1 MGSLARR
8 YSGQVLQ
15 ARQQA
20 DSADLEKFVAA
31 LSARH
36 ELLFFVMRAS
46 LDIGDQCQIHFFEPR
61 YRWLVDRVMQQPDD
75 GSDLGRFGF
84 VTSGRCEP
92 GATGVVCKI
101 VHHTRCPD
109 GSFDIVILG
118 CDRFVI
124 EQVSMEA
131 VPAAY
136 IPGGPAVRS
145 RVPPLF
151 RGKVS
156 FTRAAATGGGETALA
171 GAGAEAR
178 SIPPELVVTILQ
190 GAIARGVPMWN
201 AGNTAGCAALYRR
214 VAEQLREAD
223 VRLDVALQRCE
234 GRNTGAGRD
243 SQGWVLRYAFDDILQ
258 DPWGGGAGRA
268 AAQIDSARETQRGA
282 RGLCAVM

>member
-1 MGSLARR
+1 MRSLARR

-36 ELLFFVMRAS
+36 ELLFFVMRGS

-109 GSFDIVILG
+109 GSF
-118 CDRFVI
+118 
-124 EQVSMEA
+124 
-131 VPAAY
+131 
-136 IPGGPAVRS
+136 
-145 RVPPLF
+145 
-151 RGKVS
+151 
-156 FTRAAATGGGETALA
+156 
-171 GAGAEAR
+171 
-178 SIPPELVVTILQ
+178 
-190 GAIARGVPMWN
+190 
-201 AGNTAGCAALYRR
+201 
-214 VAEQLREAD
+214 
-223 VRLDVALQRCE
+223 
-234 GRNTGAGRD
+234 
-243 SQGWVLRYAFDDILQ
+243 
-258 DPWGGGAGRA
+258 
-268 AAQIDSARETQRGA
+268 
-282 RGLCAVM
+282 